1 MFCFV
6 SNLSYTSKS
15 RRFVIVG
22 IVHAVGG
29 RAISEPWFLSLP
41 CIETE
46 KMKQCASCL
55 AVDTSLCKCLSL
67 AFISRVFPLSLQLGW
82 RKGTLGMWKLAWQN
96 SHLWL
101 NLQKKT
107 QIRLLAEAPHHRHGR
122 ALPPLQPRL
131 TLSHPCWASH
141 FLLVFFQ
148 PLEWVCQVPFCLS
161 LILSLCIY
169 CSLHLRSFSPWLII

>member
-29 RAISEPWFLSLP
+29 SVILEPWFLSLP

-46 KMKQCASCL
+46 KMKKCASCL
-55 AVDTSLCKCLSL
+55 AVDTALCKCLCL
-67 AFISRVFPLSLQLGW
+67 AFMSRVFPLSLQLGW
-82 RKGTLGMWKLAWQN
+82 RKGTLGMWKLSWQN

-122 ALPPLQPRL
+122 APASSPASSHAVSPLLSIPLSPGFLSAPRVSVPSSFLPLDDSEPL
-131 TLSHPCWASH
+131 
-141 FLLVFFQ
+141 
-148 PLEWVCQVPFCLS
+148 
-161 LILSLCIY
+161 
-169 CSLHLRSFSPWLII
+169 